1 MMKKLLS
8 LFFVEDTDKQDGGKD
23 GYFMVFAAWGL
34 ILLANGISE
43 YFIGNAL
50 IDNWFVILMI
60 GLVVFFA
67 SEVFSKE
74 TSEEGD

>member
-1 MMKKLLS
+1 MKKLLG
-8 LFFVEDTDKQDGGKD
+8 LFFEEDSDKQDGGQS
-23 GYFMVFAAWGL
+23 GYFWVFAIWGL

-60 GLVVFFA
+60 GLVA
-67 SEVFSKE
+67 FSAAEAFGKKA
-74 TSEEGD
+74 SEEGD